1 MSKFI
6 YFYSFELIMFLK
18 YMFMR
23 IFFVIVAIPF
33 LFIACGG
40 QGLNVDSD
48 NVDPNEVNNIDPN
61 IIDSDAPINTE
72 IGGKMFSIP
81 SPVQMSLMLKD
92 EIGIFN
98 EEMITDPENVSS
110 YTTTYKKA
118 INMGVYGADLGYST
132 IFENNT
138 KALSYLSSV
147 EGLADELGIAGAFD
161 EALIER
167 FIENGNNQD
176 SMLVIMS
183 DGYREGDKF
192 LKDNEQHDIATLIL
206 TGGWIESLYFATTS
220 YNQKNSQDIAN
231 RIGEQKS
238 SLLTIIE
245 LLEDYNKD
253 EFYSQLIED
262 LKDLKIDFDQVVYNY
277 QFINPQTVESQ
288 GLTVIKSKTSVSIDK
303 ETMDN
308 IVAKVSVIREKL
320 IK

>member
-1 MSKFI
+1 MRKFI
-6 YFYSFELIMFLK
+6 VVLSIPLL
-18 YMFMR
+18 
-23 IFFVIVAIPF
+23 FV
-33 LFIACGG
+33 ACGG
-40 QGLNVDSD
+40 DGLDVDSE

-61 IIDSDAPINTE
+61 ITDADASLNTA

-81 SPVQMSLMLKD
+81 SPVQMSLLLKD
-92 EIGIFN
+92 EIGVFN
-98 EEMITDPENVSS
+98 EEMITNPDNVSNF
-110 YTTTYKKA
+110 TTTYKRA
-118 INMGVYGADLGYST
+118 VNMGVYGADLGYAT

-138 KALSYLSSV
+138 QALSYLASV

-220 YNQKNSQDIAN
+220 YTQKNSQEIAN

-238 SLLTIIE
+238 SLITIIE
-245 LLEDYNKD
+245 LLEDYNTD
-253 EFYSQLIED
+253 EFYSQLIDE
-262 LKDLKIDFDQVVYNY
+262 LKDLKVDFDKIEYNY
-277 QFINPQTVESQ
+277 QFIKPQTIEAE
-288 GLTVIKSKTSVSIDK
+288 GLTVIKSKTSVSIDDA
-303 ETMDN
+303 TMKS
-308 IVAKVSVIREKL
+308 IVSKVAAIRTNL
-320 IK
+320 IN